1 MIQKRPVHGLFKNA
15 WVRASKCG
23 TVNTDR
29 SRRRA
34 SRLKSTALSRF
45 EQLEPR
51 AVMAA
56 FASLDTI
63 NAKTRRGSRS

>member
-1 MIQKRPVHGLFKNA
+1 MIQKRPVHELFKNA
-15 WVRASKCG
+15 LVRASKCG

-29 SRRRA
+29 SRRQA
-34 SRLKSTALSRF
+34 SSLKSTALSRF